1 MPLNLLTLPTEEAE
15 RLAYSEGFTMA
26 AQLFARIADLEAER
40 DALLGQLEE
49 LPSEKER
56 NRDAQ
61 DLEQLKEF
69 FYDCFQQLPGHYP
82 CPSWSNDHDKSVIF
96 GAIEKGGPM

>member
-1 MPLNLLTLPTEEAE
+1 MSLNLLTLPTEEAE
-15 RLAYSEGFTMA
+15 RIAYAEGFTMA

-40 DALLGQLEE
+40 DALVDQLEE
-49 LPSEKER
+49 IPSEKER

-69 FYDCFQQLPGHYP
+69 FYDCFQKLPGHYS
-82 CPSWSNDHDKSVIF
+82 CPSWSNDYDKSVIF
-96 GAIEKGGPM
+96 DAIEKGGPM

>member
-1 MPLNLLTLPTEEAE
+1 MIDLSKLEPTEAE
-15 RLAYSEGFTMA
+15 RIAYAEGFTMA

-40 DALLGQLEE
+40 DALVGQLEE
-49 LPSEKER
+49 IPSEKER

-69 FYDCFQQLPGHYP
+69 FYDCFQKLPGHYS
-82 CPSWSNDHDKSVIF
+82 CPSWSNDYDKSVIF
-96 GAIEKGGPM
+96 DAIEKGGPM

>member
-1 MPLNLLTLPTEEAE
+1 MSLNLLTLPTEEAE
-15 RLAYSEGFTMA
+15 QLAYAEGFTMA

-40 DALLGQLEE
+40 DALVGQLEE
-49 LPSEKER
+49 IPSEKER

-69 FYDCFQQLPGHYP
+69 FYDCFQRLPGHYP
-82 CPSWSNDHDKSVIF
+82 CPSWSSDYDKSVIF
-96 GAIEKGGPM
+96 DAIEQGGPM